1 MHDAVL
7 QKTFPCQVA
16 LPHSGHLLHKMSV
29 WHTNINCS
37 IFVLN
42 MLQILFIVLNKICL

>member
-1 MHDAVL
+1 MLVNDYNYL
-7 QKTFPCQVA
+7 FKTYDNMYDPVQGSTS
-16 LPHSGHLLHKMSV
+16 PSGQLLHEMSV

-42 MLQILFIVLNKICL
+42 M